1 MSALV
6 KIALMLFVFLF
17 VTNCKPGNEQ
27 DCTTA
32 ESQEIVVNPLRG
44 INSQLVYC
52 NKNKV
57 AKIARI
63 QRVFMHEWN
72 VFSFMVE
79 TEEGTHSIIVYVNNY
94 VTSEFVWDVPRGE
107 LAYAL
112 CKYVDGDFFLE
123 MHLYSKDQ
131 IEGAS
136 WDHGKGGSG
145 QTSVVPMER
154 P

>member
-52 NKNKV
+52 NENKV

-79 TEEGTHSIIVYVNNY
+79 AEEGKRSILLFMGQRVMP
-94 VTSEFVWDVPRGE
+94 EFIWDVPRGE
-107 LAYAL
+107 LVYAL

-131 IEGAS
+131 VEGAG
-136 WDHGKGGSG
+136 WGSG